1 MTQEEKAKA
10 YDKAREKIAVRFGTN
25 VAEEIF
31 SEFEESEDE
40 KIRKGLIN
48 GFNECLKNSQYSNNA
63 QKYWHNIKIED
74 IFAWLEK
81 QGEQKQYDIDVL
93 EKHITK
99 DSISELAHTVIVR
112 NGWEIVDA
120 KEQNPAW
127 SEEDE
132 VMIKVF
138 DSIIR
143 YIVEVVDKDAL
154 ERFGTN
160 REELFSWLKSIR
172 PQPKQEWGEEDENYL
187 NTTIAYLKDANEF
200 KKTAEK
206 CITWLKSLRPQSH
219 WKPSDEQMKQLGW
232 IAEQNKDNMIGKE
245 LISLYQDLK
254 KLREE

>member
-40 KIRKGLIN
+40 KIRKEIIQ
-48 GFNECLKNSQYSNNA
+48 S
-63 QKYWHNIKIED
+63 IKGNMVVLHKAKCI
-74 IFAWLEK
+74 AWLEK
-81 QGEQKQYDIDVL
+81 QGEQKQHDIDIL

-132 VMIKVF
+132 
-138 DSIIR
+138 
-143 YIVEVVDKDAL
+143 
-154 ERFGTN
+154 
-160 REELFSWLKSIR
+160 
-172 PQPKQEWGEEDENYL
+172 NYL

-206 CITWLKSLRPQSH
+206 CITWLKSLRPQNT

-232 IAEQNKDNMIGKE
+232 IAEQNKDNMIGK
-245 LISLYQDLK
+245 SLVTLYNDLA
-254 KLREE
+254 KLREG

>member
-1 MTQEEKAKA
+1 MKTIEEKAKA
-10 YDKAREKIAVRFGTN
+10 YDEAIKKAESLYKASEPMSGCN
-25 VAEEIF
+25 VIIETLF
-31 SEFEESEDE
+31 PEFKESEDE

-132 VMIKVF
+132 CYMSECIGA
-138 DSIIR
+138 IAT
-143 YIVEVVDKDAL
+143 KDGWS
-154 ERFGTN
+154 F
-160 REELFSWLKSIR
+160 EEKR
-172 PQPKQEWGEEDENYL
+172 
-187 NTTIAYLKDANEF
+187 
-200 KKTAEK
+200 KTK
-206 CITWLKSLRPQSH
+206 HWLKSLKNRI
-219 WKPSDEQMKQLGW
+219 KGE
-232 IAEQNKDNMIGKE
+232 
-245 LISLYQDLK
+245 
-254 KLREE
+254 